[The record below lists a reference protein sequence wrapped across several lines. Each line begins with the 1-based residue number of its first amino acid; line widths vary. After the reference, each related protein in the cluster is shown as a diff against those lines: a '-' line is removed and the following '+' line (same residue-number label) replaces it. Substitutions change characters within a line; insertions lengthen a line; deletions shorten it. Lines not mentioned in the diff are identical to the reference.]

1 MKKLTLLF
9 SLLMTNT
16 IDKLSPVIKPEIPAY
31 EVVSSLNNV
40 VPYIQL
46 AIDRVKQC
54 AANGIVLPH
63 TEEIISPSQNHPD
76 VKFLIITPDLTIT
89 LRFKD
94 RLDYYKPPYDNIYS
108 LTNYLTLEYT
118 PPKSISI
125 LNYNSHY
132 SNNMLYANAKCHYWL
147 MGGQIVWIPVCTPS
161 NINPEQVTLDN
172 LENKTLTPPSTF
184 IINDFKAYSSIGQ
197 NILNNELSFDPQDD
211 SVYKKPPVVNAF
223 FLNNTGTAE
232 KYKARY
238 NSYAEVPNSIIYNA
252 ENLNNIYKKYTI
264 KWMPAENRINFKTTT
279 SDPYKNSKLSFH
291 KANYNTFYALKFY
304 TPFEILQGAIQD
316 NTSASSLAPIPT
328 GYAKPTHGEEYIA
341 WNYITN
347 ENYTDHFHCW
357 NPVYIDDYVDYL
369 NGIPT

>member
-16 IDKLSPVIKPEIPAY
+16 IDKLSPVINPEIPTY
-31 EVVSSLNNV
+31 EAVSSLNNV

-46 AIDRVKQC
+46 AMDRVKQC

-63 TEEIISPSQNHPD
+63 TEEIISPSQNDPY

-94 RLDYYKPPYDNIYS
+94 RVDYYPSTDSAPYTYRAKIN
-108 LTNYLTLEYT
+108 LEYST
-118 PPKSISI
+118 SKPVYI
-125 LNYNSHY
+125 LKYHSHEK
-132 SNNMLYANAKCHYWL
+132 LYANAKCHYWL
-147 MGGQIVWIPVCTPS
+147 MGGQIVWIPVCVPS
-161 NINPEQVTLDN
+161 NINPEQVTSNHLD
-172 LENKTLTPPSTF
+172 NKTLNPPSTF

-264 KWMPAENRINFKTTT
+264 KWMPAANRILYRT
-279 SDPYKNSKLSFH
+279 SSTDPYVNSRLSFH
-291 KANYNTFYALKFY
+291 KANYDTFYSRQLVGTVTTF
-304 TPFEILQGAIQD
+304 P
-316 NTSASSLAPIPT
+316 LAVWMPV
-328 GYAKPTHGEEYIA
+328 GYIRPTHGEQYIA
-341 WNYITN
+341 WNYIKN

-357 NPVYIDDYVDYL
+357 NPVYIDDYVNYL
-369 NGIPT
+369 NGRGSL